1 MELLSP
7 LHDRIIVKRIDTGEE
22 ETKGGLVIPEQAREL
37 GDCAEVVSVGPGKY
51 SDNGDR
57 ETMDITV
64 GDKVI
69 INRYAGT
76 DLKYNGDPMLILREP
91 DILATV
97 HD

>member
-1 MELLSP
+1 MEFLSP
-7 LHDRIIVKRIDTGEE
+7 LHDRIIVKRIDTGER
-22 ETKGGLVIPEQAREL
+22 ETKGGLVIPDQAQEL

-51 SDNGDR
+51 TDNGDR
-57 ETMDITV
+57 ESMELSV

-76 DLKYNGDPMLILREP
+76 DFKYNGEPVLILKEP
-91 DILATV
+91 DVLATV